1 MTYLKDLARRVS
13 ELQGPSREVDALIE
27 VELRRLQ
34 AYAVGL
40 NDSTR
45 AKWQAHPSGKVGD
58 THTTYVAPRF
68 TASLDAAMTLVPE
81 GWMWS
86 VGGGGP
92 DDEPW
97 ACVTEIA
104 EPCRDISFDAATPAV
119 ALTAAALIARS
130 EA

>member
-1 MTYLKDLARRVS
+1 MTDLKDLARRVS
-13 ELQGPSREVDALIE
+13 ELQGPSYEMDCAIWDAIYPGERAGRFERLTAKGQPYHMRLAPVDMDGY
-27 VELRRLQ
+27 VKPLR
-34 AYAVGL
+34 
-40 NDSTR
+40 S
-45 AKWQAHPSGKVGD
+45 
-58 THTTYVAPRF
+58 F
-68 TASLDAAMTLVPE
+68 TASLDAAMTLVTD

-86 VGGGGP
+86 VGSDGP

-104 EPCRDISFDAATPAV
+104 EPCRDISFDAATHAL